1 MRRHHEDEKVT
12 WLKSRPWWGE
22 LDDKELALLAA
33 TADRA
38 TVRAGRNLMHEGD
51 IALEA
56 CVVVTGTLEVR
67 HGDEVLATL
76 GPGEVV
82 GELGVMDRSRRT
94 ADVWAVEDT
103 DLLVFTST
111 AFRQNLDES
120 QHIREFVQQAAARHR
135 GAAETTG

>member
-1 MRRHHEDEKVT
+1 MRRHREDEKIT

-22 LDDKELALLAA
+22 LDEDELELLAS

-38 TVRAGRNLMHEGD
+38 TIRAGRNLMHEGD

-67 HGDEVLATL
+67 HGDEVVATL

-82 GELGVMDRSRRT
+82 GELGVMDRSRRN

-103 DLLVFTST
+103 ELLVFTSS
-111 AFRQNLDES
+111 AFRQNLAES
-120 QHIREFVQQAAARHR
+120 QHVREFVQAAAARHR
-135 GAAETTG
+135 SPTEPA